1 MEFKDSLTLDAS
13 GLNITNDGYLI
24 GDAKVSRAGNVQSYY
39 GSELGLTGED
49 ASKVFGVYR
58 DPDVVFNEKSMMSL
72 AGRPVTRGH
81 PPGGV
86 SADSWKQLTVG
97 QIGGVIRR
105 EGEHV
110 VAPMAIMDSSA
121 VKEVAAGARALS
133 AGYTVEIVAHDGVA
147 EDGTPYQFKQAGELR
162 FNHVAYLPDNN
173 PRAGNTRIG
182 DSWVTPRVLDY
193 DPGNSPSTRK
203 GVSDMELKP
212 VVLGDAVA
220 QVAVGDIAAVEAY
233 KVAMTK
239 KLADA
244 EAAKKAA
251 EDKKDEEIGELKA
264 KLKKA
269 EDANIVDVDALVAAR
284 SALVAQVKAV
294 DAAIEVAGKSD
305 AELRKLAV
313 KSKLGDAAIADASD
327 AEISGMFKVL
337 AAGAGKGNP
346 VADAISTGVKPVGD
360 QATAMQD
367 AWQKANADMNA
378 WRNQQGGAN

>member
-1 MEFKDSLTLDAS
+1 MIRFTDRTSVGDIKETAE
-13 GLNITNDGYLI
+13 GYLVATARVART
-24 GDAKVSRAGNVQSYY
+24 GVQQYLA
-39 GSELGLTGED
+39 SELGDVAAAAGF
-49 ASKVFGVYR
+49 K
-58 DPDVVFNEKSMMSL
+58 PNDVVRVLRSEKEVFDEDSL
-72 AGRPVTRGH
+72 RTITRLPVTIDH
-81 PPGGV
+81 PKEHVTADNWSKLSVGEVGDAYATEPEWIVVNPMIKDAAATKAAKTTHKQISMGYTANIVEYGDKAIADFEQKDIRYNHLALV
-86 SADSWKQLTVG
+86 SKARAGDMARIADSW
-97 QIGGVIRR
+97 GVC
-105 EGEHV
+105 
-110 VAPMAIMDSSA
+110 P
-121 VKEVAAGARALS
+121 
-133 AGYTVEIVAHDGVA
+133 
-147 EDGTPYQFKQAGELR
+147 
-162 FNHVAYLPDNN
+162 
-173 PRAGNTRIG
+173 
-182 DSWVTPRVLDY
+182 VTDY

-269 EDANIVDVDALVAAR
+269 EDAAIVDVDALVAAR

-337 AAGAGKGNP
+337 AAGAGKSNP
-346 VADAISTGVKPVGD
+346 VADAISTGVKTVGD

>member
-1 MEFKDSLTLDAS
+1 MIRFADRVSVGDIKETAE
-13 GLNITNDGYLI
+13 GYLVATARVART
-24 GDAKVSRAGNVQSYY
+24 GVQQYLA
-39 GSELGLTGED
+39 SELGDVAAAAGF
-49 ASKVFGVYR
+49 K
-58 DPDVVFNEKSMMSL
+58 PKDVVRVLRSEKEVFDEASL
-72 AGRPVTRGH
+72 RTITRLPVTIDH
-81 PPGGV
+81 PKEHVTADNWSKLSVGEVGDAYATEPEWIVVNPMIKDAAATKAAKTTHKQISMGYTANIVEYGDKAIADFEQKTIRYNHLALV
-86 SADSWKQLTVG
+86 PKGRAGDMARIADSW
-97 QIGGVIRR
+97 GVC
-105 EGEHV
+105 
-110 VAPMAIMDSSA
+110 P
-121 VKEVAAGARALS
+121 
-133 AGYTVEIVAHDGVA
+133 VE
-147 EDGTPYQFKQAGELR
+147 
-162 FNHVAYLPDNN
+162 
-173 PRAGNTRIG
+173 
-182 DSWVTPRVLDY
+182 DY

-233 KVAMTK
+233 KVAVTK

-269 EDANIVDVDALVAAR
+269 EDAAIVDVDALVAAR

-294 DAAIEVAGKSD
+294 DAAIEVAGKPD

-337 AAGAGKGNP
+337 AAGAGKSNP

-367 AWQKANADMNA
+367 SWQKANADMNA

>member
-1 MEFKDSLTLDAS
+1 MIRFADRVSVGDIKETAE
-13 GLNITNDGYLI
+13 GYLVATARVART
-24 GDAKVSRAGNVQSYY
+24 GVQQYLA
-39 GSELGLTGED
+39 SELGDVAAAAGF
-49 ASKVFGVYR
+49 K
-58 DPDVVFNEKSMMSL
+58 PNDVVRVLRSEKEVFDEASL
-72 AGRPVTRGH
+72 RTITRLPVTIDH
-81 PPGGV
+81 PKEHVTADNWSKLSVGEVGDAYATEPEWIVVNPMIKDAAATKAAKTTHKQISMGYTANIVEYGDKAIADFEQKDIRYNHLALV
-86 SADSWKQLTVG
+86 SKARAGDMARIADSW
-97 QIGGVIRR
+97 GVC
-105 EGEHV
+105 
-110 VAPMAIMDSSA
+110 P
-121 VKEVAAGARALS
+121 
-133 AGYTVEIVAHDGVA
+133 
-147 EDGTPYQFKQAGELR
+147 
-162 FNHVAYLPDNN
+162 
-173 PRAGNTRIG
+173 
-182 DSWVTPRVLDY
+182 VTDY

-269 EDANIVDVDALVAAR
+269 EDAAIVDVDALVAAR

-337 AAGAGKGNP
+337 AAGTGKSNP
-346 VADAISTGVKPVGD
+346 VADAISTGVKTVGD

-367 AWQKANADMNA
+367 SWQKANADMNA

>member
-1 MEFKDSLTLDAS
+1 MIRFADRVSVGDIKETAE
-13 GLNITNDGYLI
+13 GYLVATARVART
-24 GDAKVSRAGNVQSYY
+24 GVQQYLA
-39 GSELGLTGED
+39 SELGDVAAAAGF
-49 ASKVFGVYR
+49 K
-58 DPDVVFNEKSMMSL
+58 PNDVVRVLRSEKEVFDEDSL
-72 AGRPVTRGH
+72 RTITRLPVTIDH
-81 PPGGV
+81 PKEHVTADNWSKLSVGEVGDAYAAEPEWIVVNPMIKDAAATKAAKTTHKQISMGYTANIVEYGDKAIADFEQKDIRYNHLALV
-86 SADSWKQLTVG
+86 SKARAGDMARIADSW
-97 QIGGVIRR
+97 GVC
-105 EGEHV
+105 
-110 VAPMAIMDSSA
+110 P
-121 VKEVAAGARALS
+121 
-133 AGYTVEIVAHDGVA
+133 VE
-147 EDGTPYQFKQAGELR
+147 
-162 FNHVAYLPDNN
+162 
-173 PRAGNTRIG
+173 
-182 DSWVTPRVLDY
+182 DY
-193 DPGNSPSTRK
+193 DPGSSPITRK

-269 EDANIVDVDALVAAR
+269 EDAAIVDVDALVAAR

-337 AAGAGKGNP
+337 AAGAGKSNP
-346 VADAISTGVKPVGD
+346 VADAISTGVKTVGD

-367 AWQKANADMNA
+367 SWQKANADMNA

>member
-1 MEFKDSLTLDAS
+1 MIRFADRVSVGDIKETAE
-13 GLNITNDGYLI
+13 GYLVATARVART
-24 GDAKVSRAGNVQSYY
+24 GVQQYLA
-39 GSELGLTGED
+39 SELGDVAAAAGF
-49 ASKVFGVYR
+49 K
-58 DPDVVFNEKSMMSL
+58 PNDVVRVLRSEKEVFDEASL
-72 AGRPVTRGH
+72 RTITRLPVTIDH
-81 PPGGV
+81 PKEHVTADNWSKLSVGEVGDAYATEPEWIVVNPMIKDAAATKAAKTTHKQISMGYTANIVEYGDKAIADFEQKDIRYNHLALV
-86 SADSWKQLTVG
+86 SKARAGDMARIADSW
-97 QIGGVIRR
+97 GVC
-105 EGEHV
+105 
-110 VAPMAIMDSSA
+110 P
-121 VKEVAAGARALS
+121 
-133 AGYTVEIVAHDGVA
+133 VE
-147 EDGTPYQFKQAGELR
+147 
-162 FNHVAYLPDNN
+162 
-173 PRAGNTRIG
+173 
-182 DSWVTPRVLDY
+182 DY
-193 DPGNSPSTRK
+193 DPGNSPITRK
-203 GVSDMELKP
+203 GASDMELKP

-269 EDANIVDVDALVAAR
+269 EDAAIVDVDALVAAR

-305 AELRKLAV
+305 SELRKLAV

-346 VADAISTGVKPVGD
+346 VADAISTGVKTVGD

-367 AWQKANADMNA
+367 SWQKANADMNA

>member
-1 MEFKDSLTLDAS
+1 MIRFADRVSVGDIKETAE
-13 GLNITNDGYLI
+13 GYLVATARVARTGVQQYLASELGDVAAAAGFKPNDVVRVLRSEKEVFDEASLRTITRLPVTIDHPKEHVTADNWSKLSVGEVGDAYATEPEWIVVNPMIKDAAATKAAKTTHKQISMGYTANIVEYGDKAIADFEQKTIRYNHLALVPKGRAGDMARI
-24 GDAKVSRAGNVQSYY
+24 GDA
-39 GSELGLTGED
+39 
-49 ASKVFGVYR
+49 
-58 DPDVVFNEKSMMSL
+58 
-72 AGRPVTRGH
+72 
-81 PPGGV
+81 
-86 SADSWKQLTVG
+86 
-97 QIGGVIRR
+97 
-105 EGEHV
+105 
-110 VAPMAIMDSSA
+110 
-121 VKEVAAGARALS
+121 
-133 AGYTVEIVAHDGVA
+133 
-147 EDGTPYQFKQAGELR
+147 
-162 FNHVAYLPDNN
+162 
-173 PRAGNTRIG
+173 
-182 DSWVTPRVLDY
+182 WVTPCVLDY

-251 EDKKDEEIGELKA
+251 EEKKDEEIGELKA

-269 EDANIVDVDALVAAR
+269 EDAAIVDVDVLVAAR

-337 AAGAGKGNP
+337 AAGAGKSNP
-346 VADAISTGVKPVGD
+346 VADAISTGVKTVGD

>member
-1 MEFKDSLTLDAS
+1 MIRFADRVSVGDIKETAE
-13 GLNITNDGYLI
+13 GYLVATARVART
-24 GDAKVSRAGNVQSYY
+24 GVQQYLA
-39 GSELGLTGED
+39 SELGDVAAAAGF
-49 ASKVFGVYR
+49 K
-58 DPDVVFNEKSMMSL
+58 PNDVVRVLRSEKEVFDEDSL
-72 AGRPVTRGH
+72 RTITRLPVTIDH
-81 PPGGV
+81 PKEHVTADNWSKLSVGEVGDAYATESEWIVVNPMIKDAAATKAAKTTHKQISMGYTANIVEYGDKAIADFEQKTIRYNHLALV
-86 SADSWKQLTVG
+86 SKARAGDMARIADSW
-97 QIGGVIRR
+97 GVC
-105 EGEHV
+105 
-110 VAPMAIMDSSA
+110 P
-121 VKEVAAGARALS
+121 
-133 AGYTVEIVAHDGVA
+133 
-147 EDGTPYQFKQAGELR
+147 
-162 FNHVAYLPDNN
+162 
-173 PRAGNTRIG
+173 
-182 DSWVTPRVLDY
+182 VTDY
-193 DPGNSPSTRK
+193 DPGNSPMTRK
-203 GVSDMELKP
+203 GASDMETKTI
-212 VVLGDAVA
+212 VLGDAAV
-220 QVAVGDIAAVEAY
+220 QVAVSDLAAVEAY

-337 AAGAGKGNP
+337 AAGAGKSNP
-346 VADAISTGVKPVGD
+346 VADAISTGVKTVGD

-367 AWQKANADMNA
+367 AWQKANEDMNK
-378 WRNQQGGAN
+378 WRTEGGAR

>member
-1 MEFKDSLTLDAS
+1 MIRFADRVSVGDIKETAE
-13 GLNITNDGYLI
+13 GYLVATARVART
-24 GDAKVSRAGNVQSYY
+24 GVQQYLA
-39 GSELGLTGED
+39 SELGDVAAAAGF
-49 ASKVFGVYR
+49 K
-58 DPDVVFNEKSMMSL
+58 PNDVVRVLRSEKEVFDEASL
-72 AGRPVTRGH
+72 RTITRLPVTIDH
-81 PPGGV
+81 PKEHVTADNWSKLSVGEVGDAYATEPEWIVVNPMIKDAAATKAAKTTHKQISMGYTANIVEYGDKAIADFEQKDIRYNHLALV
-86 SADSWKQLTVG
+86 SKARAGDMARIADSW
-97 QIGGVIRR
+97 GVC
-105 EGEHV
+105 
-110 VAPMAIMDSSA
+110 P
-121 VKEVAAGARALS
+121 
-133 AGYTVEIVAHDGVA
+133 
-147 EDGTPYQFKQAGELR
+147 
-162 FNHVAYLPDNN
+162 
-173 PRAGNTRIG
+173 
-182 DSWVTPRVLDY
+182 VTDY
-193 DPGNSPSTRK
+193 DPGNSPITRK
-203 GVSDMELKP
+203 GASEMETKTI
-212 VVLGDAVA
+212 VLGDAAV
-220 QVAVGDIAAVEAY
+220 QVAVSDLAAVEAY

-269 EDANIVDVDALVAAR
+269 EDAAVVDVDALVAAR

-337 AAGAGKGNP
+337 AAGAGKSNP
-346 VADAISTGVKPVGD
+346 VADAISTGVKTVGD

>member
-1 MEFKDSLTLDAS
+1 MIRFADRVSVGDIKETAE
-13 GLNITNDGYLI
+13 GYLVATARVART
-24 GDAKVSRAGNVQSYY
+24 GVQQYLA
-39 GSELGLTGED
+39 SELGDVAAAAGF
-49 ASKVFGVYR
+49 K
-58 DPDVVFNEKSMMSL
+58 PNDVVRVLRSEKEVFDEASL
-72 AGRPVTRGH
+72 RTITRLPVTIDH
-81 PPGGV
+81 PKEHVTADNWSKLSVGEVGDAYATEPEWIVVNPMIKDAAATKAAKTTHKQISMGYTANIVEYGDKAIADFEQKTIRYNHLALV
-86 SADSWKQLTVG
+86 PKGRAGDMARIADSW
-97 QIGGVIRR
+97 GVC
-105 EGEHV
+105 
-110 VAPMAIMDSSA
+110 P
-121 VKEVAAGARALS
+121 
-133 AGYTVEIVAHDGVA
+133 VE
-147 EDGTPYQFKQAGELR
+147 
-162 FNHVAYLPDNN
+162 
-173 PRAGNTRIG
+173 
-182 DSWVTPRVLDY
+182 DY
-193 DPGNSPSTRK
+193 DPGNSPITRK
-203 GVSDMELKP
+203 GASDMELKP

-269 EDANIVDVDALVAAR
+269 EDAAIVDVDALVAAR

-337 AAGAGKGNP
+337 AAGAGKSNP
-346 VADAISTGVKPVGD
+346 VADAISIGVKPVGD

>member
-1 MEFKDSLTLDAS
+1 MIRFADRVSVGDVKETAE
-13 GLNITNDGYLI
+13 GYLI
-24 GDAKVSRAGNVQSYY
+24 ATARVARTGVQQYLA
-39 GSELGLTGED
+39 SELGDVAAAAGF
-49 ASKVFGVYR
+49 K
-58 DPDVVFNEKSMMSL
+58 PNDVVRVLRSEKEVFDEASL
-72 AGRPVTRGH
+72 RTITRLPVTIDH
-81 PPGGV
+81 PKEHVTADNWSKLSVGEVGDAYATEPEWIVVNPMIKDAAATKAAKTTHKQISMGYTANIVEYGDKAIADFEQKTIRYNHLALV
-86 SADSWKQLTVG
+86 PKGRAGDMARIADSW
-97 QIGGVIRR
+97 GVC
-105 EGEHV
+105 
-110 VAPMAIMDSSA
+110 P
-121 VKEVAAGARALS
+121 
-133 AGYTVEIVAHDGVA
+133 
-147 EDGTPYQFKQAGELR
+147 
-162 FNHVAYLPDNN
+162 
-173 PRAGNTRIG
+173 
-182 DSWVTPRVLDY
+182 VTDY
-193 DPGNSPSTRK
+193 DPGNSPITRK
-203 GVSDMELKP
+203 GASDMELKP

-269 EDANIVDVDALVAAR
+269 EDAAVVDVDALVAAR

-337 AAGAGKGNP
+337 AAGAGKSNP
-346 VADAISTGVKPVGD
+346 VADAISTGVKTVGD

>member
-1 MEFKDSLTLDAS
+1 MIRFADRVSVGDIKETAE
-13 GLNITNDGYLI
+13 GYLVATARVART
-24 GDAKVSRAGNVQSYY
+24 GVQQYLA
-39 GSELGLTGED
+39 SELGDVAAAAGF
-49 ASKVFGVYR
+49 K
-58 DPDVVFNEKSMMSL
+58 PNDVVRVLRSEKEVFDEASL
-72 AGRPVTRGH
+72 RTITRLPVTIDH
-81 PPGGV
+81 PKEHVTADNWSKLSVGEVGDAYATEPEWIVVNPMIKDAAATKAAKTTHKQISMGYTANIVEYGDKAIADFEQKTIRYNHLALV
-86 SADSWKQLTVG
+86 QKGRAGDMARIADSW
-97 QIGGVIRR
+97 GVC
-105 EGEHV
+105 
-110 VAPMAIMDSSA
+110 P
-121 VKEVAAGARALS
+121 
-133 AGYTVEIVAHDGVA
+133 VE
-147 EDGTPYQFKQAGELR
+147 
-162 FNHVAYLPDNN
+162 
-173 PRAGNTRIG
+173 
-182 DSWVTPRVLDY
+182 DY

-212 VVLGDAVA
+212 VVLGDAAA

-269 EDANIVDVDALVAAR
+269 EDAAIVDVDALVAAR

-337 AAGAGKGNP
+337 AAGAGKSNP
-346 VADAISTGVKPVGD
+346 VADAISIGVKTVGD
-360 QATAMQD
+360 QAAAMQD
-367 AWQKANADMNA
+367 SWQKANADMNA

>member
-1 MEFKDSLTLDAS
+1 MIRFADRVSVGDIKETAE
-13 GLNITNDGYLI
+13 GYLVATARVART
-24 GDAKVSRAGNVQSYY
+24 GVQQYLA
-39 GSELGLTGED
+39 SELGDVAAAAGF
-49 ASKVFGVYR
+49 K
-58 DPDVVFNEKSMMSL
+58 PNDVVRVLRSEKEVFDEASL
-72 AGRPVTRGH
+72 RTITRLPVTIDH
-81 PPGGV
+81 PKEHVTADNWSKLSVGEVGDAYATEPEWIVVNPMIKDAAATKAAKTTHKQISMGYTANIVEYGDKAIADFEQKGIRYNHLALV
-86 SADSWKQLTVG
+86 PKGRAGDMARIADSW
-97 QIGGVIRR
+97 GVC
-105 EGEHV
+105 
-110 VAPMAIMDSSA
+110 P
-121 VKEVAAGARALS
+121 
-133 AGYTVEIVAHDGVA
+133 VE
-147 EDGTPYQFKQAGELR
+147 
-162 FNHVAYLPDNN
+162 
-173 PRAGNTRIG
+173 
-182 DSWVTPRVLDY
+182 DY
-193 DPGNSPSTRK
+193 DPGNSPITRK
-203 GVSDMELKP
+203 GASDMETKTI
-212 VVLGDAVA
+212 VLGDAAV
-220 QVAVGDIAAVEAY
+220 QVAVSDLAAVEAY

-269 EDANIVDVDALVAAR
+269 EDAAIVDVDALVAAR

-294 DAAIEVAGKSD
+294 DDAIEVAGKSD

-346 VADAISTGVKPVGD
+346 VADAISTGVKTVGD

>member
-1 MEFKDSLTLDAS
+1 MIRFADRVSVGDIKETAE
-13 GLNITNDGYLI
+13 GYLVATARVART
-24 GDAKVSRAGNVQSYY
+24 GVQQYLA
-39 GSELGLTGED
+39 SELGDVAAAAGF
-49 ASKVFGVYR
+49 K
-58 DPDVVFNEKSMMSL
+58 PNDVVRVLRSEKEVFDEDSL
-72 AGRPVTRGH
+72 RTITRLPVTIDH
-81 PPGGV
+81 PKEHVTADNWSKLSVGEVGDAYATEPEWIVVNPMIKDAAATKAAKTTHKQISMGYTANIVEYGDKAIADFEQKDIRYNHLALV
-86 SADSWKQLTVG
+86 SKARAGDMARIADSW
-97 QIGGVIRR
+97 GVC
-105 EGEHV
+105 
-110 VAPMAIMDSSA
+110 P
-121 VKEVAAGARALS
+121 
-133 AGYTVEIVAHDGVA
+133 
-147 EDGTPYQFKQAGELR
+147 
-162 FNHVAYLPDNN
+162 
-173 PRAGNTRIG
+173 
-182 DSWVTPRVLDY
+182 VTDY
-193 DPGNSPSTRK
+193 DPGNSPITRK
-203 GVSDMELKP
+203 GASDMELKP

-220 QVAVGDIAAVEAY
+220 QVAVGDITAVEAY

-269 EDANIVDVDALVAAR
+269 EDAAIVDVDALVAAR

-313 KSKLGDAAIADASD
+313 KSKLGDVAIADASD

-337 AAGAGKGNP
+337 AANAGKANP
-346 VADAISTGVKPVGD
+346 VADAISHGVKPVGD

>member
-1 MEFKDSLTLDAS
+1 
-13 GLNITNDGYLI
+13 
-24 GDAKVSRAGNVQSYY
+24 
-39 GSELGLTGED
+39 
-49 ASKVFGVYR
+49 
-58 DPDVVFNEKSMMSL
+58 
-72 AGRPVTRGH
+72 
-81 PPGGV
+81 
-86 SADSWKQLTVG
+86 
-97 QIGGVIRR
+97 
-105 EGEHV
+105 
-110 VAPMAIMDSSA
+110 
-121 VKEVAAGARALS
+121 
-133 AGYTVEIVAHDGVA
+133 
-147 EDGTPYQFKQAGELR
+147 
-162 FNHVAYLPDNN
+162 
-173 PRAGNTRIG
+173 
-182 DSWVTPRVLDY
+182 
-193 DPGNSPSTRK
+193 
-203 GVSDMELKP
+203 MELKP

>member
-1 MEFKDSLTLDAS
+1 MIRFADRVSVGDIKETAE
-13 GLNITNDGYLI
+13 GYLVATARVART
-24 GDAKVSRAGNVQSYY
+24 GVQQYLA
-39 GSELGLTGED
+39 SELGDVAAAAGF
-49 ASKVFGVYR
+49 K
-58 DPDVVFNEKSMMSL
+58 PNDVVRVLRSEKEVFDEASL
-72 AGRPVTRGH
+72 RTITRLPVTIDH
-81 PPGGV
+81 PKEHVTADNWSKLSVGEVGDAYATEPEWIVVNPMIKDAAATKAAKTTHKQISMGYTANIVEYGDKAIADFEQKEIRYNHLALV
-86 SADSWKQLTVG
+86 SKARAGEMARIADSW
-97 QIGGVIRR
+97 GVC
-105 EGEHV
+105 
-110 VAPMAIMDSSA
+110 P
-121 VKEVAAGARALS
+121 
-133 AGYTVEIVAHDGVA
+133 
-147 EDGTPYQFKQAGELR
+147 
-162 FNHVAYLPDNN
+162 
-173 PRAGNTRIG
+173 
-182 DSWVTPRVLDY
+182 VTDY

-233 KVAMTK
+233 KVTMTK

-269 EDANIVDVDALVAAR
+269 EDAAIVDVDALVAAR

-346 VADAISTGVKPVGD
+346 VADAISTGVKTVGD

>member
-1 MEFKDSLTLDAS
+1 MIRFADRVSVGDIKETAE
-13 GLNITNDGYLI
+13 GYLVATARVARTGVQQYLASELGDVAAAAGFKPNDVVRVLRSDKEVFDEASLRTITRLPVTIDHPKEHVTAANWSKLSVGEVGDAYATEQEWIVVNPMIKDAAATKAAKTTHKQISMGYTANIVEYGDKAIADFEQKTIRYNHLALVPKGRAGDMARI
-24 GDAKVSRAGNVQSYY
+24 GDA
-39 GSELGLTGED
+39 
-49 ASKVFGVYR
+49 
-58 DPDVVFNEKSMMSL
+58 
-72 AGRPVTRGH
+72 
-81 PPGGV
+81 
-86 SADSWKQLTVG
+86 
-97 QIGGVIRR
+97 
-105 EGEHV
+105 
-110 VAPMAIMDSSA
+110 
-121 VKEVAAGARALS
+121 
-133 AGYTVEIVAHDGVA
+133 
-147 EDGTPYQFKQAGELR
+147 
-162 FNHVAYLPDNN
+162 
-173 PRAGNTRIG
+173 
-182 DSWVTPRVLDY
+182 WVTPCVLDY
-193 DPGNSPSTRK
+193 DPGNSPITRK

-251 EDKKDEEIGELKA
+251 EEKKDEEIGELKA

-269 EDANIVDVDALVAAR
+269 EDAAIVDVDALVAAR

-337 AAGAGKGNP
+337 AAGAGKSNP
-346 VADAISTGVKPVGD
+346 VADAISTGVKTVGD

-367 AWQKANADMNA
+367 AWQKANVDMNA

>member
-1 MEFKDSLTLDAS
+1 MIRFADRVSVGDIKETAE
-13 GLNITNDGYLI
+13 GYLVATARVART
-24 GDAKVSRAGNVQSYY
+24 GVQQYLA
-39 GSELGLTGED
+39 SELGDVAAAAGF
-49 ASKVFGVYR
+49 K
-58 DPDVVFNEKSMMSL
+58 PNDVVRVLRSEKEVFDEDSL
-72 AGRPVTRGH
+72 RTITRLPVTIDH
-81 PPGGV
+81 PKEHVTADNWSKLSVGEVGDAYATEPEWIVVNPMIKDAAATKAAKTTHKQISMGYTANIVEYGDKAIADFEQKTIRYNHLALV
-86 SADSWKQLTVG
+86 SKARAGDMARIADSW
-97 QIGGVIRR
+97 GVC
-105 EGEHV
+105 
-110 VAPMAIMDSSA
+110 P
-121 VKEVAAGARALS
+121 
-133 AGYTVEIVAHDGVA
+133 VE
-147 EDGTPYQFKQAGELR
+147 
-162 FNHVAYLPDNN
+162 
-173 PRAGNTRIG
+173 
-182 DSWVTPRVLDY
+182 DY

-269 EDANIVDVDALVAAR
+269 EDAAIVDVDALVAAR

-346 VADAISTGVKPVGD
+346 VADAISTGVKTVGD

-367 AWQKANADMNA
+367 SWQKANADMNA
-378 WRNQQGGAN
+378 WRNQQGGAS

>member
-1 MEFKDSLTLDAS
+1 MIRFADRVSVGDIKETAE
-13 GLNITNDGYLI
+13 GYLVATARVART
-24 GDAKVSRAGNVQSYY
+24 GVQQYLA
-39 GSELGLTGED
+39 SELGDVAATAGF
-49 ASKVFGVYR
+49 K
-58 DPDVVFNEKSMMSL
+58 PNDVVRVLRSEKEVFDEASL
-72 AGRPVTRGH
+72 RTITRLPVTIDH
-81 PPGGV
+81 PKEHVTADNWSKLSVGEVGDAYATELEWIVVNPMIKDAAATKAAKTTHKQISMGYTANIVEYGDKAIADFEQKDIRYNHLALV
-86 SADSWKQLTVG
+86 SKARAGDMARIADSW
-97 QIGGVIRR
+97 GVC
-105 EGEHV
+105 
-110 VAPMAIMDSSA
+110 P
-121 VKEVAAGARALS
+121 
-133 AGYTVEIVAHDGVA
+133 VE
-147 EDGTPYQFKQAGELR
+147 
-162 FNHVAYLPDNN
+162 
-173 PRAGNTRIG
+173 
-182 DSWVTPRVLDY
+182 DY
-193 DPGNSPSTRK
+193 DPGNSPITRK

-239 KLADA
+239 KLTDA

-269 EDANIVDVDALVAAR
+269 EDAAVVDVDALVAAR

-337 AAGAGKGNP
+337 AAGAGKSNP
-346 VADAISTGVKPVGD
+346 VADAISTGVKTVGD

>member
-1 MEFKDSLTLDAS
+1 MIRFTDRTSVGDIKETAE
-13 GLNITNDGYLI
+13 GYLVATARVART
-24 GDAKVSRAGNVQSYY
+24 GVQQYLA
-39 GSELGLTGED
+39 SELGDVAAAAGF
-49 ASKVFGVYR
+49 K
-58 DPDVVFNEKSMMSL
+58 PNDVVRVLRSEKEVFDEASL
-72 AGRPVTRGH
+72 RTITRLPVTIDH
-81 PPGGV
+81 PKEHVTADNWSKLSVGEVGDAYATEPEWIVVNPMIKDAAATKAAKTTHKQISMGYTANIVEYGDKAIADFEQKEIRYNHLALV
-86 SADSWKQLTVG
+86 SKARAGEMARIADSW
-97 QIGGVIRR
+97 GVC
-105 EGEHV
+105 
-110 VAPMAIMDSSA
+110 P
-121 VKEVAAGARALS
+121 
-133 AGYTVEIVAHDGVA
+133 
-147 EDGTPYQFKQAGELR
+147 
-162 FNHVAYLPDNN
+162 
-173 PRAGNTRIG
+173 
-182 DSWVTPRVLDY
+182 VTDY

-203 GVSDMELKP
+203 GASDMELKP

-233 KVAMTK
+233 KVTMTK

-269 EDANIVDVDALVAAR
+269 EDAAIVDVDALVAAR

-337 AAGAGKGNP
+337 AAGAGKSNP
-346 VADAISTGVKPVGD
+346 VADAISTGVKTVGD

>member
-1 MEFKDSLTLDAS
+1 MIRFADRVSVGDIKETAE
-13 GLNITNDGYLI
+13 GYI
-24 GDAKVSRAGNVQSYY
+24 VATARVARTGVQQYLA
-39 GSELGLTGED
+39 SELGDVAAAAGF
-49 ASKVFGVYR
+49 K
-58 DPDVVFNEKSMMSL
+58 PNDVVRVLRSEKEVFDEASL
-72 AGRPVTRGH
+72 RTITRLPVTIDH
-81 PPGGV
+81 PKEHVTADNWSKLSVGEVGDAYATEPEWIVVNPMIKDAAATKAAKTTHKQISMGYTANIVEYGDKAIADFEQKDIRYNHLALV
-86 SADSWKQLTVG
+86 PKGRAGDMARIADSW
-97 QIGGVIRR
+97 GVC
-105 EGEHV
+105 
-110 VAPMAIMDSSA
+110 P
-121 VKEVAAGARALS
+121 
-133 AGYTVEIVAHDGVA
+133 VE
-147 EDGTPYQFKQAGELR
+147 
-162 FNHVAYLPDNN
+162 
-173 PRAGNTRIG
+173 
-182 DSWVTPRVLDY
+182 DY
-193 DPGNSPSTRK
+193 DPGNSPITRK

-233 KVAMTK
+233 KVDMTK

-269 EDANIVDVDALVAAR
+269 EDAAIVDVDALVAAR

-337 AAGAGKGNP
+337 AAGAGKSNP
-346 VADAISTGVKPVGD
+346 VADAISTGVKTVGD

-367 AWQKANADMNA
+367 SWQKANADMNA

>member
-1 MEFKDSLTLDAS
+1 MIRFADRVSVGDIKETAE
-13 GLNITNDGYLI
+13 GYLVATARVARTGVQQYLASELGDVAAAAGFKPNDVVRVLRSEKEVFDEASLRTITRLPVTIDHPKEHVTADNWSKLSVGEVGDAYATEPEWIVVNPMIKDAAATKAAKTTHKQISMGYTANIVEYGDKAIADFEQKTIRYNHLALVPKGRAGDMARI
-24 GDAKVSRAGNVQSYY
+24 GDA
-39 GSELGLTGED
+39 
-49 ASKVFGVYR
+49 
-58 DPDVVFNEKSMMSL
+58 
-72 AGRPVTRGH
+72 
-81 PPGGV
+81 
-86 SADSWKQLTVG
+86 
-97 QIGGVIRR
+97 
-105 EGEHV
+105 
-110 VAPMAIMDSSA
+110 
-121 VKEVAAGARALS
+121 
-133 AGYTVEIVAHDGVA
+133 
-147 EDGTPYQFKQAGELR
+147 
-162 FNHVAYLPDNN
+162 
-173 PRAGNTRIG
+173 
-182 DSWVTPRVLDY
+182 WVTPCVLDY

-251 EDKKDEEIGELKA
+251 EEKKDEEIGELKA
-264 KLKKA
+264 KLKNA
-269 EDANIVDVDALVAAR
+269 EDAAIVDVDVLVAAR

-337 AAGAGKGNP
+337 AAGAGKSNP
-346 VADAISTGVKPVGD
+346 VADAISTGVKTVGD